1 MVQAEFFGQEAG
13 AKELEKVG
21 GVPLLREVVVAPSP
35 ALMVNPVPLGRGNA
49 RNQILGL

>member
-1 MVQAEFFGQEAG
+1 MVEAEFCSKKTG
-13 AKELEKVG
+13 AEELEKVG